1 MKTLLALLL
10 LIPSLSWANIKLV
23 CQGHSMVQ
31 VLYLETGDEFSNKYY
46 NERPTV
52 TINENEQFILV
63 NGASDGIMAYN
74 IQTWRGTEDAFYG
87 FSQDPDGRTLGYVHI
102 DRITGEMIRMT
113 YLPNESEKQGL
124 FEYYYDCK
132 KASKKF

>member
-31 VLYLETGDEFSNKYY
+31 VLYLNTGDQFSSAKYY
-46 NERPTV
+46 EKPTV
-52 TINENEQFILV
+52 TINESKRIILV
-63 NGASDGIMAYN
+63 NGVSDGIMAYRF
-74 IQTWRGTEDAFYG
+74 QSWRDTDDGFYG
-87 FSQDPDGRTLGYVHI
+87 YAQNPEGRTTGYIHI
-102 DRITGEMIRMT
+102 DRISGDMIRMT
-113 YLPNESEKQGL
+113 YLPNELEKQGL
-124 FEYYYDCK
+124 LEYYYNCK